1 MLLPATRA
9 ELGFSAEVREVKTE
23 FKEMIFRAVKSE
35 DYEAVRQF
43 LAENGWEKRVADRE
57 KFRRMMENA
66 SRTVVAFEGER
77 IVGFARA
84 LCDEVSNGYIG
95 TVAVA
100 MDFRRQG
107 VGRALVEKLIGDDPH
122 LTWVLRAGRGSEKFW
137 EKMGFT
143 ASEIAMEKT
152 RNI

>member
-1 MLLPATRA
+1 MPA
-9 ELGFSAEVREVKTE
+9 
-23 FKEMIFRAVKSE
+23 

-43 LAENGWEKRVADRE
+43 LAENGWETRVADAE
-57 KFRRMMENA
+57 KFARLMGNA

-77 IVGFARA
+77 VIGFARA

-100 MDFRRQG
+100 GDKRRQG
-107 VGRALVEKLIGDDPH
+107 VGRELVNRLIGDDPGI
-122 LTWVLRAGRGSEKFW
+122 TWVLRAGHGSENFW
-137 EKMGFT
+137 MKMGFK

-152 RNI
+152 RSKV